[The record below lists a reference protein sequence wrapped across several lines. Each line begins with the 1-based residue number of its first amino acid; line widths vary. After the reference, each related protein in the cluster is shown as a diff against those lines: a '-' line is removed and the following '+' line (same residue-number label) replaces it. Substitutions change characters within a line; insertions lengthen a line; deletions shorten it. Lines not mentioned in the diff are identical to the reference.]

1 MSKDFVQRRTQ
12 ELKYGS
18 SPMRVGSPLA
28 SSAPDAV
35 FGVDDG
41 PEPYSVSLRLG
52 PAAPMV
58 LTREVA
64 IALALLILRRAV
76 GNATAPPA
84 MRNGMLDMSL
94 LMLRSAGAE
103 VDLGH
108 KEQASK
114 TDE

>member
-1 MSKDFVQRRTQ
+1 MSDFLKRRTQ
-12 ELKYGS
+12 QLRNGNDNS
-18 SPMRVGSPLA
+18 VLLPTSLLA
-28 SSAPDAV
+28 PYAPDSV

-41 PEPYSVSLRLG
+41 PEPYTVNLRLG
-52 PAAPMV
+52 AYDPMF
-58 LTREVA
+58 LNREVA
-64 IALALLILRRAV
+64 IALALLILKRAV

-108 KEQASK
+108 KE
-114 TDE
+114 

>member
-1 MSKDFVQRRTQ
+1 MSEFMKRRTQ
-12 ELKYGS
+12 QLLNGS
-18 SPMRVGSPLA
+18 DNAALLPSSPLA
-28 SSAPDAV
+28 PHAPDAV

-52 PAAPMV
+52 PYAPLVMS
-58 LTREVA
+58 REVS
-64 IALALLILRRAV
+64 IALALLVLRRAV

-84 MRNGMLDMSL
+84 MRDGMLDMAL

-108 KEQASK
+108 QK
-114 TDE
+114 